1 MHSRVRVAAMA
12 ALCLAAA
19 GAQASEVGFGACS
32 RGFNPDTRVQTEAR
46 GVVTIDEVQVDDRVW
61 SMNEIIGKP
70 GWSRILRRV
79 DAGNH
84 YKLLADFTEP
94 GDSKITKACWHIRR

>member
-1 MHSRVRVAAMA
+1 MHSGLSLAALA
-12 ALCLAAA
+12 VLCLAATPSTA
-19 GAQASEVGFGACS
+19 NEVGFGACS
-32 RGFNPDTRVQTEAR
+32 RGFDHSTRVQTEAR
-46 GVVTIDEVQVDDRVW
+46 GVLTIAEVQVNDRVW
-61 SMNEIIGKP
+61 SLNEVVGRP

-79 DAGNH
+79 EAGNH